1 VRERE
6 LSSAPKRRI
15 APTVWILAIWTFLFV
30 ALPLLYVI
38 GITFLEKDDVW
49 GITNVFTLE
58 NYKNLFSAV
67 YGKVFLDS
75 FLVAI
80 ATTVLTLL
88 IGYPFAYFTAKFPPR
103 VRSFIVLLLMAPFW
117 INSLLRLNGWI
128 ILLKANGVVNTAL
141 QAVGIIDEPLKILY
155 NNGAMMLGMVYALL
169 PFMITS
175 IYNSVEKLDW
185 TVVEA
190 SRDLGASPFKA
201 FLTVTVPLTVPG
213 IVAGCVLVFV
223 PSMGLFFI
231 SDLLGGSKTLL
242 LGNLIKNEF
251 MQARNWPMGATLSI
265 AMLVFTTVFIYI
277 YKRVTGAKTLGGL
290 K

>member
-1 VRERE
+1 
-6 LSSAPKRRI
+6 
-15 APTVWILAIWTFLFV
+15 
-30 ALPLLYVI
+30 
-38 GITFLEKDDVW
+38 
-49 GITNVFTLE
+49 
-58 NYKNLFSAV
+58 
-67 YGKVFLDS
+67 
-75 FLVAI
+75 
-80 ATTVLTLL
+80 
-88 IGYPFAYFTAKFPPR
+88 
-103 VRSFIVLLLMAPFW
+103 M
-117 INSLLRLNGWI
+117 
-128 ILLKANGVVNTAL
+128 
-141 QAVGIIDEPLKILY
+141 
-155 NNGAMMLGMVYALL
+155 
-169 PFMITS
+169 
-175 IYNSVEKLDW
+175 EKLDW

-201 FLTVTVPLTVPG
+201 FCTVTVPLTVPG